1 MKHVLFAI
9 FFAGILVLGFF
20 YRVFGSVFWAVKAFF
35 WGRGKDDSLYE
46 EIFIAII
53 AYLATM
59 TLPHEIG
66 CKVLAVLYFVIV
78 IGALAF
84 SEKPSRLLVILS
96 LFGFVTMVFGQDLFT
111 LIPPLEGYAL
121 LTLDVAPLPLYVW
134 LIASSRRNFV
144 EDFRLVSDK
153 ASQLVGKSMP
163 VIDGLLSRIAVS
175 RRKESLAMAVK
186 SE

>member
-1 MKHVLFAI
+1 VLFAI
-9 FFAGILVLGFF
+9 FFVAFLVFGFF
-20 YRVFGSVFWAVKAFF
+20 YRVLGSVFWAMKAFF

-96 LFGFVTMVFGQDLFT
+96 LFGFVTMVFGQDLFM
-111 LIPPLEGYAL
+111 LIPPLEDYAL
-121 LTLDVAPLPLYVW
+121 LTLDVAPLPLYAW
-134 LIASSRRNFV
+134 LVASSRKSFAK
-144 EDFRLVSDK
+144 DLD
-153 ASQLVGKSMP
+153 LVGKKAGELTTKAVP
-163 VIDGLLSRIAVS
+163 ILNKLLSRGS
-175 RRKESLAMAVK
+175 QGSLTVQASV
-186 SE
+186 E